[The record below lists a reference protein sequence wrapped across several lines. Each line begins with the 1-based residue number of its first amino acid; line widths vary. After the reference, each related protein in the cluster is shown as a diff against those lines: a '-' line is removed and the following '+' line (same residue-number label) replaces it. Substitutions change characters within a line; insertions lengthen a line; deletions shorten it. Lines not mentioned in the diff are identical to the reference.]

1 MKQLKT
7 PLLAVLLT
15 MSAYAADWQT
25 GKIVI
30 RPTVIKTE
38 NIVSVET
45 QKDPTFYMDAQ
56 AGKYC
61 IGGDR
66 HSAPSCYDM
75 FATLVKEIGYAR
87 IFLADGRQYEEKDD
101 QIKGSIYISNSVQQH
116 DNTTCTLSA
125 RPGEGGLGYITLG
138 YSCTVMKRLLL
149 QEGGFAFPC
158 HLQGPLQECESKEVE
173 FQYRLSKNKKKASGI
188 DCVEQIEIQIKS
200 QYYKDRGNIQ
210 CK

>member
-7 PLLAVLLT
+7 PLLVALLT
-15 MSAYAADWQT
+15 MSAYAADWQK

-30 RPTVIKTE
+30 HPTVIKTE

-66 HSAPSCYDM
+66 HNAPNCYDM
-75 FATLVKEIGYAR
+75 FATLVKEIGYAS
-87 IFLADGRQYEEKDD
+87 ISLADGRHYEEKDD
-101 QIKGSIYISNSVQQH
+101 QRKGSIYISSSTQQH
-116 DNTTCTLSA
+116 DDTVCATGQS
-125 RPGEGGLGYITLG
+125 GLGYITPG
-138 YSCTVMKRLLL
+138 YNCTVVKRLLV
-149 QEGGFAFPC
+149 QEGGFSFPC
-158 HLQGPLQECESKEVE
+158 HLEGSVQECENKEVE
-173 FQYRLSKNKKKASGI
+173 FQYRLSKKKSFGA
-188 DCVEQIEIQIKS
+188 DCLEQIEIHIKT
-200 QYYKDRGNIQ
+200 QYYKDKGNIQ